1 MSYDLAAGQSLEVL
15 SEYLG
20 RTAKPDPSDPNTQAK
35 PRAAVLQLHMI
46 NIDEFKKLSPF
57 FTVKQY
63 TRVIH
68 HWKADFLAYTPVGS
82 KNLKAKIS

>member
-1 MSYDLAAGQSLEVL
+1 MAWLGRQATPPCVFGLLQHPGQQTLANEDH
-15 SEYLG
+15 EDG

-35 PRAAVLQLHMI
+35 PRAAVLMLHMI

-68 HWKADFLAYTPVGS
+68 H
-82 KNLKAKIS
+82 